1 MVLFR
6 LHAASRLGR
15 RLALVSAALAIAGP
29 AAAQASPTPPTYG
42 APVAGICLFARGIA
56 LDRSQAGVSA
66 NQQIA
71 QFSQGIDAELKAQR
85 TAIENDDRALAGQKA
100 SLPAAEFDR
109 RVAQLRQRYADLS
122 RTQATRAAQ
131 LRLTS
136 RDALNQVGKVLDP
149 SLADTIT
156 ARHCAVVF
164 ERANTYGATEA
175 MDVTGAVIQKMDAL
189 QSVVALRLATP
200 EAAQAAR

>member
-1 MVLFR
+1 MTAV
-6 LHAASRLGR
+6 
-15 RLALVSAALAIAGP
+15 ALWACVGL
-29 AAAQASPTPPTYG
+29 
-42 APVAGICLFARGIA
+42 A

-85 TAIENDDRALAGQKA
+85 TAIESDDHALAGQKA

-109 RVAQLRQRYADLS
+109 RVAQLRQRYADLG
-122 RTQATRAAQ
+122 RTQATRGAQ

-136 RDALNQVGKVLDP
+136 RDALSQVGKILDP

-164 ERANTYGATEA
+164 ERANTSGAADA
-175 MDVTGAVIQKMDAL
+175 MDITGAVIQKMDAL